1 MHIPRDPPQSMRKR
15 SKAGRRERSPSRDA
29 VQRPSHYKTSTPEPT
44 DEAEEEE
51 ERHYTGPLATAD
63 YLRMKEE
70 LDKLRKV
77 RIVFR

>member
-1 MHIPRDPPQSMRKR
+1 M
-15 SKAGRRERSPSRDA
+15 
-29 VQRPSHYKTSTPEPT
+29 QRPSHYKTSTPEPT

-77 RIVFR
+77 CAVCQLNGRTYADSSVIIALLCRQ